1 MMMMMMKLHLAKEI
15 LPLQCVCK
23 MYKLRQI
30 GNLCKRMKDCIA
42 KCTTCEN
49 LTHAQALQILRK
61 DDDDSFEDG

>member
-1 MMMMMMKLHLAKEI
+1 MMMMMKLHLAQEI

-42 KCTTCEN
+42 KCTTCEKLIN
-49 LTHAQALQILRK
+49 VQALQILRK